1 MTKQETT
8 ISNVIE
14 QLFTALSSDAKVSL
28 MTELYYSMYD
38 KDKDHFLAETEN
50 A

>member
-28 MTELYYSMYD
+28 MTTLYYSMLD
-38 KDKDHFLAETEN
+38 GQKDEFLRETEN

>member
-14 QLFTALSSDAKVSL
+14 QLFTALSSGAKVSL
-28 MTELYYSMYD
+28 MATLYYSMYD
-38 KDKDHFLAETEN
+38 GEKDKFLRETEN